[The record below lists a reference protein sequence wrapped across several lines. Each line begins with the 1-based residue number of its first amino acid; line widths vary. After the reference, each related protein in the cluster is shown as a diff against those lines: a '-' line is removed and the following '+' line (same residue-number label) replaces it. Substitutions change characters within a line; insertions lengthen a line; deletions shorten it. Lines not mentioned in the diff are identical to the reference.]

1 MERVRGNSGTK
12 VKKRKG
18 RKNGELK
25 AKKKGKKKFEI
36 LRQEDRRKL
45 GNIKQKRKV
54 NKIKSNQINIL
65 FPEISATFRIFYI
78 VRGRLSSREQGPG
91 KLSS

>member
-25 AKKKGKKKFEI
+25 AKKYGKKKFEI
-36 LRQEDRRKL
+36 LGQEDRRKL

-54 NKIKSNQINIL
+54 NKIKS
-65 FPEISATFRIFYI
+65 IFYF
-78 VRGRLSSREQGPG
+78 R
-91 KLSS
+91 KLAQHLEYFI